1 MTQVAGKSYNF
12 KDLAHFVDDIKFL
25 LTRGGDGNISQNE
38 TVTKKILGWV
48 VFVLLIGVII
58 YVLYLVYCM
67 VFRGYSRTLR
77 DFFTLSFSHQE
88 DTLQV
93 VGAEQGQFYKALVG
107 LHDNKLNRAF
117 QILEINGYPVN
128 AGECNGEDCGDVFK
142 NLFNTIDNYYEP
154 DYGSEKNMKA
164 ITEYYM
170 YYSQIFKPLSLST
183 ISFEERISKLTQM
196 IDTLYKYEELYNN
209 ILDLE
214 VRKVCFANTGKDE
227 RERSGNDNN
236 LKQLESELKQMFKQ
250 YDIEVVTTGKD
261 FATYYTAPIYI
272 ARCGQKTLKQFYD
285 EVLKST
291 PHQSLLTEVKTIE
304 KDIAL
309 AYQILKKTL
318 PEGIE
323 EQNAKIKALK
333 EMKLSKEIS
342 MARYRKR
349 AQEQATEQ
357 YRQQTTEVLV
367 DIKKKKKSW
376 DKKLRDKISKGF
388 KKFGKSI
395 EKEGKKA
402 TREAE
407 RKLSNFGRK
416 TRDTITNTALD
427 AKDKIANAG
436 LDAKDKIANAGLDV
450 RDRMRDFGK
459 ETDYKFKK
467 FGEDTKNE
475 FDKMGRTIQGAFGEK
490 VEENPESP
498 KSQLRKPEK
507 SRHQRQKSQHIDS
520 QRIVS
525 QRIVSQPRGSQP
537 QNSQR
542 QNDAK
547 GDNLPISSQD
557 VSATTFDESKAQI
570 DIIKYEED
578 GISPILEKRK
588 DGKQNKIYIPCYNM
602 YHHYVVMNKKE
613 KFNNTSMSDEELVAY
628 LFMKDYQMIQNRSS
642 NDDVKSVPIL
652 ERILRMQVAME
663 KVAKMTSYSVGNNTT
678 VRNLLYYIFMT
689 DDSTLDDAKDDVMT
703 NRQKITFAYSE
714 NKFDNISVSN
724 DYSWYIMELLCMTTS
739 LQSFTFDTFFS
750 QLLTLTTTISIEKM
764 QTLNVY
770 LNINK
775 KPPGLMENLQLEPSL
790 VQFAIQHPIFT
801 SVYLSQVVS
810 IDTRSLNKAA
820 IDAKLKNAYNASSNM
835 YDEIKELIPQLT
847 PPANYDSVGSVI
859 DALKTN
865 LHNLKEAFIYM
876 HIVHLYLTEYKTT
889 SGLKERVRED
899 RLVREGFVE
908 LIGDQ
913 LITEKEFFMKLI
925 TPFKNDLIDMRV
937 VGAWKDV
944 FYSDRFKH
952 DNNISYWR
960 DFKAYWVDYLRPKA
974 EKAVVNLWKDV
985 GKTAKSR
992 FA

>member
-25 LTRGGDGNISQNE
+25 LTRGGDGNVSQSE

-77 DFFTLSFSHQE
+77 DFFTLSFSHKE

-107 LHDNKLNRAF
+107 LNDNKLNRAF
-117 QILEINGYPVN
+117 KILEQNDYPVS

-154 DYGSEKNMKA
+154 DYGSDKNMKA
-164 ITEYYM
+164 LTEYYM
-170 YYSQIFKPLSLST
+170 YYSQIFKPLSLGT
-183 ISFEERISKLTQM
+183 VSFDERISKLTQM
-196 IDTLYKYEELYNN
+196 IDTLYKYEELYNS

-227 RERSGNDNN
+227 RERLSNDDN
-236 LKQLESELKQMFKQ
+236 LKQLESELKQIFTQ
-250 YDIEVVTTGKD
+250 YDIDVVTTGKD

-272 ARCGQKTLKQFYD
+272 ARCGKKTLKQFYD
-285 EVLKST
+285 EVLKGT
-291 PHQSLLTEVKTIE
+291 PHQSLLNEVKTID

-318 PEGIE
+318 PEGID

-333 EMKLSKEIS
+333 ETKLSKEIL
-342 MARYRKR
+342 MARYRKG

-357 YRQQTTEVLV
+357 YRQQATEVLV

-388 KKFGKSI
+388 KKLGKSI
-395 EKEGKKA
+395 EKEGKKT

-407 RKLSNFGRK
+407 RKLSNFGKK
-416 TRDTITNTALD
+416 TRDTVTNTALD

-436 LDAKDKIANAGLDV
+436 LDA
-450 RDRMRDFGK
+450 RDRMKDFGN

-467 FGEDTKNE
+467 FGQDTKNE

-490 VEENPESP
+490 RKEDPESQ
-498 KSQLRKPEK
+498 KNRLRKPEK
-507 SRHQRQKSQHIDS
+507 SRHQQQKSNHIDS
-520 QRIVS
+520 QRKVP
-525 QRIVSQPRGSQP
+525 QPRGSQ
-537 QNSQR
+537 R
-542 QNDAK
+542 EEVVEVGK
-547 GDNLPISSQD
+547 LPVSTQD
-557 VSATTFDESKAQI
+557 VSAATFDESKSQI
-570 DIIKYEED
+570 DIIQYEQD
-578 GISPILEKRK
+578 GITPILEKRK

-602 YHHYVVMNKKE
+602 YHQYVVMNKKE

-642 NDDVKSVPIL
+642 NDDVKAIPIL
-652 ERILRMQVAME
+652 ERILRMQIAME
-663 KVAKMTSYSVGNNTT
+663 KVAKMTSYSVSNDSN
-678 VRNLLYYIFMT
+678 VRKLLYYIFMT
-689 DDSTLDDAKDDVMT
+689 DDSTLDDAKDNVVT
-703 NRQKITFAYSE
+703 NRQKIISAYSE

-724 DYSWYIMELLCMTTS
+724 DYSWYIMELFCMTSS

-750 QLLTLTTTISIEKM
+750 QLLALNTTISIDKM

-775 KPPGLMENLQLEPSL
+775 KPPGLMEKLQLEPSL

-801 SVYLSQVVS
+801 AVYLSQVVS

-835 YDEIKELIPQLT
+835 YNEIKTFISQLA
-847 PPANYDSVGSVI
+847 PPAKYDSVGSVI
-859 DALKTN
+859 DVLKTN

-913 LITEKEFFMKLI
+913 LITEKEFFLKLI

-974 EKAVVNLWKDV
+974 EKTVVNLWKDV

-992 FA
+992 FG